1 MIELLERIGYRPLFC
16 VWELTLFCNLRC
28 LHCGSYAGARRD
40 DELSLDECKK
50 VADDLAA
57 LGCLRVT
64 LSGGEPTL
72 SPHWH
77 ELGRYLSDLRI
88 ATNVLSNGWIW
99 TQEHVDKAKEA
110 HLTNVGYSLDGL
122 EEAHDAVRRE
132 GSFRRVVEAIDL
144 NVSQGMPVAVVS
156 HVNRLNYKHLVEF
169 RQFLGDHGVE
179 HWQIQLGIPSGHLSE
194 HRDLVIDPADVL
206 WLVPQIA
213 EMRGE
218 EGVLPEIFP
227 SHNIGYYGPHEPAL
241 RGEEGMPLDVWIGCR
256 AGCQVLGIESNGN
269 LKGCLSLPSDRHD
282 RDQFLEG
289 TVADRSLTAIWRD
302 ETKFSLNRTF
312 DESLLGGFC
321 AVCRYRDIC
330 RGGCAW
336 AAYSNPAGR
345 SDNPFCFYRQAV
357 IQGRLDLLGEDLPN
371 AEELAAAKLAPR

>member
-16 VWELTLFCNLRC
+16 VWELTLICNLKC
-28 LHCGSYAGARRD
+28 LHCGSYAGACRD

-57 LGCLRVT
+57 LGCIRVT

-72 SPHWH
+72 SPYWD
-77 ELGRYLSDLRI
+77 ELGHYLAGKGI
-88 ATNVLSNGWIW
+88 ATNVLTNGWIW
-99 TQEHVDKAKEA
+99 TEEHIDKAKAA
-110 HLTNVGYSLDGL
+110 HLTNVGFSLDGF
-122 EEAHDAVRRE
+122 EKAHDTVRRE
-132 GSFRRVVEAIDL
+132 GSFRRIVEAIDRT
-144 NVSQGMPVAVVS
+144 VAQGMPVAVVS
-156 HVNRLNYKHLVEF
+156 HVNRLNRKDLVAF
-169 RQFLGDHGVE
+169 RKFLGDHGVE

-269 LKGCLSLPSDRHD
+269 IKGCLSLPSDRHD

-289 TVADRSLTAIWRD
+289 TVADRPLTDIWRD
-302 ETKFSLNRTF
+302 ETKFALNRTF

-345 SDNPFCFYRQAV
+345 PDNPFCFYRQAV
-357 IQGRLDLLGEDLPN
+357 IQGRLDLLGDDKPS

>member
-16 VWELTLFCNLRC
+16 VWELTLICNLKC

-40 DELSLDECKK
+40 DELSLDACKQ
-50 VADDLAA
+50 VADELAA
-57 LGCLRVT
+57 LGCIRVT

-77 ELGRYLSDLRI
+77 EIGRYLSDLRI

-110 HLTNVGYSLDGL
+110 HLTNVGFSLDGL
-122 EEAHDAVRRE
+122 QEAHDQVRRE

-144 NVSQGMPVAVVS
+144 LVGQGMPVAVVS
-156 HVNRLNYKHLVEF
+156 HVNRLNRKQFPEF
-169 RQFLGDHGVE
+169 RKFLADHGVE

-194 HRDLVIDPADVL
+194 HRDLVIDPVDVL
-206 WLVPQIA
+206 WLIPQIA
-213 EMRGE
+213 EMRSE
-218 EGVLPEIFP
+218 EGAMPAIFP

-256 AGCQVLGIESNGN
+256 AGCQVLGIESNGTI
-269 LKGCLSLPSDRHD
+269 KGCLSLPSDRHQ

-289 TVADRSLTAIWRD
+289 SLQDRTLTDIWRD
-302 ETKFSLNRTF
+302 ETAFSLNRTF
-312 DESLLGGFC
+312 DETLLGGFC

-336 AAYSNPAGR
+336 AAYSNTENR
-345 SDNPFCFYRQAV
+345 FNNPFCFYRQAV
-357 IQGRLDLLGEDLPN
+357 IHNRLDLLGNDQPN